1 MRLYPG
7 KVSNIAQDMVAV
19 LVANQDIEV
28 DAELVGE
35 VVLDIESVLR
45 EYIRADRE
53 ITDKARERISRDGIE
68 FIQLNKIKQKI
79 AEERNFGVGDRAV
92 DYLTKQIIEALFHS
106 RHVEEVFA
114 EDHTLRKTLRDVL
127 NRHTHVDDDL
137 DQEVRKRIKNM
148 QEGTQGYDIEYQKVM
163 ADLKRLKGLDG

>member
-19 LVANQDIEV
+19 LAANQDIEV

>member
-7 KVSNIAQDMVAV
+7 KVSAIAQEMVQQLA
-19 LVANQDIEV
+19 ANNDIEV
-28 DAELVGE
+28 EAELAGE

-45 EYIRADRE
+45 EYIRADRD
-53 ITDKARERISRDGIE
+53 ITDKARERISREGIE
-68 FIQLNKIKQKI
+68 FTQLNKIKQRI
-79 AEERNFGVGDRAV
+79 ADERNFGVGDKAV

-106 RHVEEVFA
+106 RNVGEVYA

-137 DQEVRKRIKNM
+137 DQEVRKKIKNL
-148 QEGTQGYDIEYQKVM
+148 QEGTSAYEVEYQKVM
-163 ADLKRLKGLDG
+163 GDLKRLKGLDN

>member
-7 KVSNIAQDMVAV
+7 KVSNIAQDMVAL
-19 LVANQDIEV
+19 LVSNQDIEV
-28 DAELVGE
+28 DTELVGE
-35 VVLDIESVLR
+35 VILDIESVLR

-53 ITDKARERISRDGIE
+53 ITDKARERISKDGIE
-68 FIQLNKIKQKI
+68 FIQLNKIKQKL

-92 DYLTKQIIEALFHS
+92 EYLTKQIIEALFHS

-137 DQEVRKRIKNM
+137 DQEVRKRIKNL

>member
-1 MRLYPG
+1 
-7 KVSNIAQDMVAV
+7 MVAL
-19 LVANQDIEV
+19 LVSNQDIEV
-28 DAELVGE
+28 DTELVGE
-35 VVLDIESVLR
+35 VILDIESVLR

-53 ITDKARERISRDGIE
+53 ITDKARERISKDGIE
-68 FIQLNKIKQKI
+68 FIQLNKIKQKL

-92 DYLTKQIIEALFHS
+92 EYLTKQIIEALFHS

-137 DQEVRKRIKNM
+137 DQEVRKRIKNL